1 LTVTARSAH
10 VRGALERL
18 RISAERKEVVERA
31 EQGDQTALPELRQA
45 LTEVP
50 ELWQRYGDMGRWAEE
65 AWVRLAAGENLMQA
79 ESAKRELDALK
90 AELTGPETPTPLEKL
105 LIDRIVIGWFQVH
118 YADAFYVNLQKAGA
132 SPARLRAALQLL
144 DRSSYRYLSSIKQ
157 LALVRKLLKPTV
169 SFLQIATHL
178 KSTIRKT
185 TVKRDRCTALANG
198 VGIEN

>member
-1 LTVTARSAH
+1 
-10 VRGALERL
+10 L
-18 RISAERKEVVERA
+18 RISAERKELVERA
-31 EQGDQTALPELRQA
+31 EKGDETVLPELRQA

-50 ELWQRYGDMGRWAEE
+50 EFWQRYGDMVRWSEE
-65 AWVRLAAGENLMQA
+65 AWVRLAAGDNLMQA
-79 ESAKRELDALK
+79 ESAKRQLDALK

-118 YADAFYVNLQKAGA
+118 YADAFYVNAQKANA
-132 SPARLRAALQLL
+132 SPARLRAALHLL
-144 DRSSYRYLSSIKQ
+144 DRSSYRYLFCIKQ

-178 KSTIRKT
+178 KSTTRKA
-185 TVKRDRCTALANG
+185 TVRRDRCTALANG